1 MYVIAGYT
9 VDLSALLVRHEDD
22 GDHDDDRNGQPNNPE
37 QRVLP
42 PSEIRRPGLPRHDRI
57 IAPARRLSSARSP
70 IPERV
75 GWVAAGPGVGA
86 R

>member
-22 GDHDDDRNGQPNNPE
+22 GDDDDDHNDQPNNPE

-42 PSEIRRPGLPRHDRI
+42 PSEIRRPALPRHDRI
-57 IAPARRLSSARSP
+57 IAPARRLSNAEQP
-70 IPERV
+70 ILASV
-75 GWVAAGPGVGA
+75 GGLN
-86 R
+86 RNRMR